1 MSALTTLRDVAGIG
15 HQPAAIGRA
24 ALVVIDC
31 QNTYREGVMQLVDV
45 EPALAVVARLLAR
58 ARDAGSPVFHIM
70 HDAGPGTPY
79 DVRAPIGQ
87 ISDPVGPLPGEAV
100 IVKTKP
106 SSFWETDLDARLR
119 ALGIEDLVLCGFMTH
134 VCVNSTARAAFNLG
148 YRATVVGDATAT
160 RDLPGVDG
168 GIVSAAALKAATL
181 AGIRDLFAVVVPKV
195 DDLAD

>member
-1 MSALTTLRDVAGIG
+1 MGTLTTLRDVAGIG
-15 HQPAAIGRA
+15 HQPATLARS

-31 QNTYREGVMQLVDV
+31 QNTYREGVMQLVGV
-45 EPALAVVARLLAR
+45 EPALGEVARLISRAR
-58 ARDAGSPVFHIM
+58 ALGSPVFHIM
-70 HDAGPGTPY
+70 HDAGPGSPY
-79 DVRAPIGQ
+79 DVRTPIGQ
-87 ISDPVGPLPGEAV
+87 ISEPVSPLAGEPV

-119 ALGIEDLVLCGFMTH
+119 ALGVEELVLCGFMTH

-160 RDLPGVDG
+160 RDLPGADG
-168 GIVSAAALKAATL
+168 AVVPAAVLKAATL

>member
-1 MSALTTLRDVAGIG
+1 MPTLTTLRDVAGIG
-15 HQPAAIGRA
+15 HQPAMLSQS

-31 QNTYREGVMQLVDV
+31 QNTYREGVMQLVGVDA
-45 EPALAVVARLLAR
+45 ALAEIARLIAR
-58 ARDAGSPVFHIM
+58 ARDVGAPVIHIM

-87 ISDPVGPLPGEAV
+87 ISDPVKPLAGEPV

-106 SSFWETDLDARLR
+106 SSFWQTDLDERLR
-119 ALGIEDLVLCGFMTH
+119 ARKVEDLVLCGFMTH
-134 VCVNSTARAAFNLG
+134 VCVNSTARAAFTLG

-168 GIVSAAALKAATL
+168 LVVPAAMLKAATL
-181 AGIRDLFAVVVPKV
+181 AGIRDLFAVVVPGV
-195 DDLAD
+195 DDLPT

>member
-1 MSALTTLRDVAGIG
+1 MGNLTTLRDVAGMG
-15 HQPAAIGRA
+15 HQPTPLGRS

-31 QNTYREGVMQLVDV
+31 QNTYREGVMQLVGV
-45 EPALAVVARLLAR
+45 EPALVEVARLLAS
-58 ARDAGSPVFHIM
+58 ARSVGSPVFHIM

-87 ISDPVGPLPGEAV
+87 ISDPVKPLPGEPV

-106 SSFWETDLDARLR
+106 SSFWETDLDDRLR
-119 ALGIEDLVLCGFMTH
+119 ALGIENLVLCGFMTH

-148 YRATVVGDATAT
+148 YRTTIVGDATAT

-168 GIVSAAALKAATL
+168 GVVPASVIKAATL
-181 AGIRDLFAVVVPKV
+181 AGIRDLFAVVVRTAGELP
-195 DDLAD
+195 D